1 MHDLTISQLARAAS
15 VRVETIRYYE
25 RLGLLRQPQRSENGY
40 RQYTTGDAAQLQFIR
55 NTQAL
60 GFTLKE
66 IKQLIN
72 ARQDNNACCTAV
84 RAMTT
89 NKLADIRQKLHKLK
103 TIESRLR
110 YFCDSCSE
118 PHNSI
123 SCPLINALWSQG
135 KESKIIL
142 PGLSD

>member
-84 RAMTT
+84 RAMTISPPKSAPSSSFST
-89 NKLADIRQKLHKLK
+89 SWPTFGKNYINLKPSNHGCDISATVAANPITASAAH
-103 TIESRLR
+103 
-110 YFCDSCSE
+110 
-118 PHNSI
+118 
-123 SCPLINALWSQG
+123 
-135 KESKIIL
+135 
-142 PGLSD
+142 